1 MHTFTSYERLVVGLL
16 SFEVTSHKD
25 AISHF
30 VISLRHIHAPPLF
43 SFFCTFQ
50 LPFYALL
57 LLLLLLYIS
66 TPYFALLLLLLL
78 VVVLLVVVVDVVVV
92 AVVIPQ
98 SSQHTFLEDSLFP
111 F

>member
-1 MHTFTSYERLVVGLL
+1 MVGLL

-25 AISHF
+25 AISNF

-57 LLLLLLYIS
+57 LLLLLHIS
-66 TPYFALLLLLLL
+66 TPFFALLLLLLL
-78 VVVLLVVVVDVVVV
+78 LLLLVLVILVVDVVVV
-92 AVVIPQ
+92 VAVVTPQ